1 MKTQVEAILPSFG
14 KLSLCGHCQKR
25 QDIELLADTRVWS
38 WDIAVNKPSLL
49 SELEEPSKETGEHRA
64 KGVGLAQP
72 VQSEELVT
80 R

>member
-1 MKTQVEAILPSFG
+1 MLPTPTPPNPTSVP
-14 KLSLCGHCQKR
+14 LRLT
-25 QDIELLADTRVWS
+25 ELLADTRVWS
-38 WDIAVNKPSLL
+38 WDIAVNKPSVVCDLD
-49 SELEEPSKETGEHRA
+49 EPSKETGDHRA

>member
-1 MKTQVEAILPSFG
+1 
-14 KLSLCGHCQKR
+14 
-25 QDIELLADTRVWS
+25 
-38 WDIAVNKPSLL
+38 VNKPSLL